1 MKVINIS
8 VLTDKII
15 RLGRRGEGNVRQ
27 IVFDCT
33 CFEETYGSGTAQLLH
48 WRRGDEAPYPV
59 LIEQNDNDVKAYL
72 YNFQKT
78 RNVSN
83 RTLDSVRSILSS
95 FFSWA
100 SAEGYLEKN
109 IMISVKP
116 IKYRRKQRGSL
127 DDYEL
132 EKLRSACDTIRDEA
146 LVEFLYSTECRV
158 SELVNV
164 NKEDVNIKDGEVTL
178 VGKGDKERK
187 PYLTAHASLALQE
200 YLKSRDD
207 DNDALFVSKV
217 KPHNR
222 LKKGAIEKIIG
233 ELGVKA
239 GIDKK
244 VYPHLIR
251 HTTATMGL
259 QHGMDVTEIQKMLGH
274 ANIETTMIY
283 AEVNQNDVKT
293 SHKKYII

>member
-1 MKVINIS
+1 MLFIKVINIS

-59 LIEQNDNDVKAYL
+59 LIEQN
-72 YNFQKT
+72 
-78 RNVSN
+78 
-83 RTLDSVRSILSS
+83 
-95 FFSWA
+95 
-100 SAEGYLEKN
+100 
-109 IMISVKP
+109 
-116 IKYRRKQRGSL
+116 
-127 DDYEL
+127 
-132 EKLRSACDTIRDEA
+132 
-146 LVEFLYSTECRV
+146 EFLYSTGCRV

-178 VGKGDKERK
+178 IGKGDKERK
-187 PYLTAHASLALQE
+187 SYLTAHASLALQE

-239 GIDKK
+239 GIEKR
-244 VYPHLIR
+244 YIR
-251 HTTATMGL
+251 
-259 QHGMDVTEIQKMLGH
+259 I
-274 ANIETTMIY
+274 
-283 AEVNQNDVKT
+283 
-293 SHKKYII
+293 